1 MQAVRLKTTVSADR
15 ELKLRL
21 PDSVQ
26 PGQVEVLV
34 LREAQTTETNTSLL
48 QVLDEIETM
57 TEPGQNLESLNQRIE
72 TEWTSWK

>member
-21 PDSVQ
+21 PDGVQ

-34 LREAQTTETNTSLL
+34 LREEQTTETNTSLL

-57 TEPGQNLESLNQRIE
+57 TEPG
-72 TEWTSWK
+72 